1 MKLPEQGNEKKEEI
15 YIFLEILGLGRVED
29 YFAEITRIKL
39 ELETFQFQKEGVYQQ
54 LPIAKVGND
63 ILLTTMS
70 RDTPYLM
77 SSWGV
82 MISATKTPI

>member
-1 MKLPEQGNEKKEEI
+1 M
-15 YIFLEILGLGRVED
+15 YIFLESLGLGRIED

-54 LPIAKVGND
+54 LPVAKVGNY

-70 RDTPYLM
+70 RNMPYLM
-77 SSWGV
+77 SSWDV
-82 MISATKTPI
+82 MISAIKTPI